1 MGAYLSTPITDKD
14 TSNGSSESAEWGV
27 SSMQGW
33 RRTMEDAHLATTD
46 EHPDGEVGI
55 YGVFDGH
62 GGSEVA
68 KFCHSHLAEELAQTD
83 SYQQGHVGEALIQ
96 VFHRMDE
103 MLRLPAATA
112 ELERYRGNTGGRVS
126 EPPASRAS
134 ASKSQPPSADAGA
147 EDSTEQQQTL
157 DVMKRIL
164 EIKRM
169 VTEGAAANNGNGGS
183 EPSSSGTASD
193 STFKQPQQLRDP
205 AALAT
210 SHPLLGSSRAEG
222 AEADSEQCGQVGCTA
237 VVAVLKGGDLYIAN
251 AGDSRA
257 VLGRGKLAVPL
268 SEDHKPAS
276 ASEKARITNAGG
288 FVSEVGGVTRVNG
301 NLNLSRA
308 IGDLRYKGNSEVARD
323 AQIITAE
330 PDVRRVTVL
339 PEDRFF
345 LMACDG
351 IWDVLSNQQ
360 AVDFVNDRLD
370 RGEATSTICEQ
381 LLDICLAKN
390 PKEARG
396 IGCDNMTAQIVLFTV
411 KARRDDAAHAAASA

>member
-1 MGAYLSTPITDKD
+1 
-14 TSNGSSESAEWGV
+14 
-27 SSMQGW
+27 MQGW
-33 RRTMEDAHLATTD
+33 RRTMEDAHLATTFK
-46 EHPDGEVGI
+46 HPDGEVGI

-68 KFCHSHLAEELAQTD
+68 KFCHSHIAEELAQTD
-83 SYQQGHVGEALIQ
+83 GFQLGHVGEALIQ

-103 MLRLPAATA
+103 MLRLSASTA
-112 ELERYRGNTGGRVS
+112 ELQQYRGNGGGRS
-126 EPPASRAS
+126 SAPPGPQAIS
-134 ASKSQPPSADAGA
+134 SKSQQPLSEDAGG
-147 EDSTEQQQTL
+147 EDSVEQQQTM

-164 EIKRM
+164 EIKRL
-169 VTEGAAANNGNGGS
+169 VTEGSAANSGSGNNGGS
-183 EPSSSGTASD
+183 DDYHSSSSSS
-193 STFKQPQQLRDP
+193 STSESGSKHPQQQNGSGAP
-205 AALAT
+205 ATCPQPAGKAD
-210 SHPLLGSSRAEG
+210 G
-222 AEADSEQCGQVGCTA
+222 AESDSEQCGQVGCTA

-276 ASEKARITNAGG
+276 PSERARITNAGG

-308 IGDLRYKGNSEVARD
+308 IGDLRYKGNSDVARD

-330 PDVRRVTVL
+330 PDVRRVTVM

-351 IWDVLSNQQ
+351 IWDVLTSQQ
-360 AVDFVNDRLD
+360 AIDFVNERLD
-370 RGEATSTICEQ
+370 RGEASSSICEQ
-381 LLDICLAKN
+381 MLDFCLAKN

-396 IGCDNMTAQIVLFTV
+396 IGCDNMTAQIVVFT
-411 KARRDDAAHAAASA
+411 KNARCSAGGASPL